1 MPCLCIVK
9 AFASDTNVSFDT
21 VMLCFSSDAGKKHP
35 SCVTH
40 SDTCGLNYERRGRKK
55 KKILWRHSSVPLN
68 VMFKPKSLSACV
80 WFVCVCVSVTDKEIT
95 ASSLAERSALASR
108 TDCRYEAV
116 SAGPSPLSL
125 AGSGSPGG
133 RLRPSGPAPSQRETL
148 LHCRCGDRLE
158 LLRE

>member
-1 MPCLCIVK
+1 MLERSTPHVWLTATHV
-9 AFASDTNVSFDT
+9 VSIT
-21 VMLCFSSDAGKKHP
+21 REG
-35 SCVTH
+35 
-40 SDTCGLNYERRGRKK
+40 GGRK

-158 LLRE
+158 LLREWRTQVGTSLFWSCNVTTFG